1 MVARTLGATGRRPG
15 HPPSVPAGHPPLR
28 RAPGV
33 VPAAGAPVM
42 ADRPPAE
49 TFVGLGAEP
58 SSDHPVTAPPG
69 GYRLELVEV
78 PA

>member
-1 MVARTLGATGRRPG
+1 MVAGALGAADRRPG
-15 HPPSVPAGHPPLR
+15 LLRSVMAGHPPLR
-28 RAPGV
+28 PGV
-33 VPAAGAPVM
+33 GPTAGAPVM
-42 ADRPPAE
+42 ADRPPQE

-69 GYRLELVEV
+69 GYRPELVEV